1 MRARAGGVVVGLLL
15 WAGLAQGTTWI
26 VCPTQCPYTSLAE
39 AIAAAAPGDTI
50 LVQPGTYPGDV
61 WLKKPLDIR
70 SAGDEP
76 GVIEGH
82 VYVLGTGQVTLHG
95 LTVHSGGIHLEDSS
109 GVLISDCAVEGPSG
123 IVIRS
128 ASVTVRDTAVTGA
141 ADHGI
146 LVTLGSRA
154 LIAGCT
160 ISGAGKDGIHIAAS
174 LADLRDN
181 EVQGS
186 GGYGIWGDSHATVS
200 GQATL
205 ASLSGNA
212 RGTVGGTALALDR
225 DPPAAPAGLTVSP
238 EEWTAGE
245 IAIAWA
251 PPEDLTGIAA
261 AWYTIGS
268 APQGPEDGTRAVG
281 NPFLVAS
288 PPEGEHVVYVW
299 LEDHAGNRNEK
310 ACAEALLRADRTPPS
325 GEVAGNS
332 GSQHVFAPQVTLTIE
347 ASDLAGTEPG
357 SGVASLRLSNDG
369 RTWGPWQPFAP
380 SVAWDLAGSGGSAAP
395 GAKTVAIELRD
406 RAGNTSRI
414 TTELTLVPSLASS
427 EPILCLA
434 VAGNRLA
441 HGAPSGTIRVVDP
454 TTGKEALILRGHT
467 GGVYALAFSPD
478 GKTLASGSND
488 NTVRLWDV
496 ATGKEVRVLRGH
508 TGGVWTVAFSPDGK
522 TLASGSSDA
531 TVRLW
536 AVSTGRAWR
545 TLSGH
550 TGAVRAV
557 AFSPDGKALASGSD
571 DHTVRVWEVG
581 SGRLKHTLTEHS
593 GAVRSVA
600 FSPDGKLLGSA
611 GADGKAL
618 LWDGAAGKL
627 ARTLAP
633 AGPELRAVA
642 FAPDG
647 ESVATAS
654 ATGTVVVWDVATG
667 KERDT
672 LPGHTAQVNA
682 LAYTADGR
690 TLASGGADKVVRLWQ
705 VEP

>member
-26 VCPTQCPYTSLAE
+26 VCPTECPYTSLAE

-70 SAGDEP
+70 SAGNEP
-76 GVIEGH
+76 SVIEGH

-109 GVLISDCAVEGPSG
+109 GVLIADCAVEGPSG

-160 ISGAGKDGIHIAAS
+160 VSGAGKDGIHIAAS

-186 GGYGIWGDSHATVS
+186 GGYGIWGDAHATVS

-225 DPPAAPAGLTVSP
+225 DPPAAPTGLTVSP

-245 IAIAWA
+245 ISIAWA

-261 AWYTIGS
+261 AWYTIES

-395 GAKTVAIELRD
+395 GAKTVVIELRD

-434 VAGNRLA
+434 AAGNRLA

-467 GGVYALAFSPD
+467 GGVYAL
-478 GKTLASGSND
+478 
-488 NTVRLWDV
+488 
-496 ATGKEVRVLRGH
+496 
-508 TGGVWTVAFSPDGK
+508 AFSPDGK

-571 DHTVRVWEVG
+571 DRTVRVWEVG
-581 SGRLKHTLTEHS
+581 SGRLKHTLTEHG

-600 FSPDGKLLGSA
+600 FSPDGKLLGSV

-618 LWDGAAGKL
+618 LWDGATGKL

-642 FAPDG
+642 FAPAG
-647 ESVATAS
+647 KSVATAS
-654 ATGTVVVWDVATG
+654 ATGTIVVWDVATG

>member
-26 VCPTQCPYTSLAE
+26 VCPTECPYTSLAE

-70 SAGDEP
+70 SAGNEP
-76 GVIEGH
+76 SVIEGH

-109 GVLISDCAVEGPSG
+109 GVLIADCAVEGPSG

-160 ISGAGKDGIHIAAS
+160 VSGAGKDGIHIAAS

-186 GGYGIWGDSHATVS
+186 GGYGIWGDAHATVS

-225 DPPAAPAGLTVSP
+225 DPPAAPTGLTVSP

-245 IAIAWA
+245 ISIAWA

-261 AWYTIGS
+261 AWYTIES

-357 SGVASLRLSNDG
+357 SGVASLRLD
-369 RTWGPWQPFAP
+369 RK
-380 SVAWDLAGSGGSAAP
+380 SV
-395 GAKTVAIELRD
+395 V
-406 RAGNTSRI
+406 
-414 TTELTLVPSLASS
+414 
-427 EPILCLA
+427 
-434 VAGNRLA
+434 
-441 HGAPSGTIRVVDP
+441 
-454 TTGKEALILRGHT
+454 
-467 GGVYALAFSPD
+467 
-478 GKTLASGSND
+478 
-488 NTVRLWDV
+488 
-496 ATGKEVRVLRGH
+496 
-508 TGGVWTVAFSPDGK
+508 
-522 TLASGSSDA
+522 
-531 TVRLW
+531 
-536 AVSTGRAWR
+536 
-545 TLSGH
+545 
-550 TGAVRAV
+550 
-557 AFSPDGKALASGSD
+557 
-571 DHTVRVWEVG
+571 
-581 SGRLKHTLTEHS
+581 
-593 GAVRSVA
+593 
-600 FSPDGKLLGSA
+600 
-611 GADGKAL
+611 
-618 LWDGAAGKL
+618 
-627 ARTLAP
+627 
-633 AGPELRAVA
+633 
-642 FAPDG
+642 
-647 ESVATAS
+647 
-654 ATGTVVVWDVATG
+654 
-667 KERDT
+667 
-672 LPGHTAQVNA
+672 
-682 LAYTADGR
+682 
-690 TLASGGADKVVRLWQ
+690 
-705 VEP
+705 